1 MVKSRI
7 CLATLL
13 FVSTALTATHTSIVG
28 NPAEAKERDE
38 EYESLMKKVDDP
50 KFAAG
55 RRRAVALLNA
65 AGRHQYPG
73 DNEAGWFVLDQ
84 LIFNIEYDELEPSN
98 DLPQVNDALL
108 KQTLRFVP
116 EIENVTLQ
124 LSHVTAI
131 GLSEL
136 EHLKQLRILRLI
148 SDDPVAYPSELND
161 EAMIVVSRLDHLES
175 LTLTGLPITDK
186 GIEQISSL
194 PKLRDLTI
202 IQCRIT
208 TNAFLA
214 IAKLPKLDSLYLG
227 SRSRLNDSIPLVD
240 LSKSPTP
247 EVLDAI
253 RRLDGRLKI
262 IEIGGLVHPDI
273 FRTIMPLTSLKEIRI
288 SSPDLTVE
296 LLDEILPTMR
306 QDLSTLKL
314 PVKPTPAQESR
325 IQELLKRKTTQFPP
339 R

>member
-1 MVKSRI
+1 M
-7 CLATLL
+7 
-13 FVSTALTATHTSIVG
+13 
-28 NPAEAKERDE
+28 
-38 EYESLMKKVDDP
+38 
-50 KFAAG
+50 
-55 RRRAVALLNA
+55 
-65 AGRHQYPG
+65 
-73 DNEAGWFVLDQ
+73 
-84 LIFNIEYDELEPSN
+84 
-98 DLPQVNDALL
+98 
-108 KQTLRFVP
+108 
-116 EIENVTLQ
+116 
-124 LSHVTAI
+124 
-131 GLSEL
+131 
-136 EHLKQLRILRLI
+136 
-148 SDDPVAYPSELND
+148 AYPSELND